1 MNDKHKIS
9 YNSTGK
15 NSSTKSNNSESNSNN
30 NTNMMKMSVTGIIS
44 SNVGE
49 DDTES
54 HRSNGISVCPSM
66 PGIFLGRRR
75 FSGFRA

>member
-15 NSSTKSNNSESNSNN
+15 NSSTKSNNSGSNSNN
-30 NTNMMKMSVTGIIS
+30 NTNMIIMSVTGIS
-44 SNVGE
+44 SNLRE